1 MSDSIEMNYYEPET
15 TTWTVNLDGRYMSA
29 VQNYLLADGIPLEG
43 VTRIVSNAAQMQLKP
58 FRIVLIRK
66 ETAHVKKLAL

>member
-1 MSDSIEMNYYEPET
+1 MSDSIEMNYYDPET

-29 VQNYLLADGIPLEG
+29 VQNYLLAESLQKVLRGLF
-43 VTRIVSNAAQMQLKP
+43 QMQLKP

>member
-29 VQNYLLADGIPLEG
+29 VQNYLLADGIPWSYVKKKYKLNMPFL
-43 VTRIVSNAAQMQLKP
+43 RLAYPARASAFSSNAA
-58 FRIVLIRK
+58 
-66 ETAHVKKLAL
+66 

>member
-43 VTRIVSNAAQMQLKP
+43 VTRIVSNAA
-58 FRIVLIRK
+58 
-66 ETAHVKKLAL
+66 